1 MSLFSKPPAKK
12 AEPPKHPAK
21 PRSDGA
27 REPAGGAV
35 EKPRRDGPLTMLK
48 WSPERPPIEVDETT
62 PGLCA
67 VLENAALLFASGQ
80 EAPARAML
88 EQGVVSD
95 PEARVSPLAW
105 QALFDL
111 LQRAGDRSAFDQL
124 ALRYVVQFEQLAPTW
139 EPQATPQV
147 APRQV
152 IGGQF
157 SLTGKIT
164 GASGAQLEGLKR
176 AIGKQMPNAKVSF
189 AGVTGIDDDGARLVA
204 TCLAEARRAGLP
216 LEFQHVEA
224 VQPLLAKAF
233 EQGREG
239 GEGLWI
245 LGLELLQWQS
255 KRDEFEE
262 RAIDFAVA
270 FELSPPSWE
279 PPAASGSPTPA
290 LAAAPPVAAAES
302 AGEADEDV
310 LRWSGVIAG
319 SALQQLGQLAEFA
332 EQRALVTIDMRAV
345 DRVDW
350 VCAGALLNAITR
362 LEARH
367 KTVQLAGATPIVR
380 ALLLLIGIP
389 FRQFI
394 RKA

>member
-1 MSLFSKPPAKK
+1 MALFSKPPAKK
-12 AEPPKHPAK
+12 AEPPKQPAK
-21 PRSDGA
+21 ARSEGT
-27 REPAGGAV
+27 REAAGGPAAR
-35 EKPRRDGPLTMLK
+35 PRKDGPLTMLK
-48 WSPERPPIEVDETT
+48 WSPERPPIEVDDTT

-67 VLENAALLFASGQ
+67 ALENAALLFASGQ
-80 EAPARAML
+80 EAPARAIL
-88 EQGVVSD
+88 EQGVASD
-95 PEARVSPLAW
+95 PEAKVSPLAW

-111 LQRAGDRSAFDQL
+111 LQRADDKPAFEQL
-124 ALRYVVQFEQLAPTW
+124 AMQYLVQFEQLAPTW
-139 EPQATPQV
+139 EPRATPQA
-147 APRQV
+147 APREV

-164 GASGAQLEGLKR
+164 GTSVAQLDGLKR
-176 AIGKQMPNAKVSF
+176 AIAKRTPGARLSF
-189 AGVTGIDDDGARLVA
+189 AGVSGIDDDGARLVA
-204 TCLAEARRAGLP
+204 TSLAEARRTGVP
-216 LEFQHVEA
+216 LELQQVDA
-224 VQPLLAKAF
+224 VRPLLVAAID
-233 EQGREG
+233 EGREG

-245 LGLELLQWQS
+245 LALELLQWQS

-279 PPAASGSPTPA
+279 PPAAPA
-290 LAAAPPVAAAES
+290 AEPQVAAV
-302 AGEADEDV
+302 EAADDADDDV

-319 SALQQLGQLAEFA
+319 SALQHLGQLAEFA
-332 EQRALVTIDMRAV
+332 EHRAMVTIDMHAV

-362 LEARH
+362 LEARQ

-389 FRQFI
+389 YRQFV
-394 RKA
+394 RKAN